1 VEFVDLVRTRRM
13 TRAFSRRAVPDDL
26 VVDLVDLASRSPSAG
41 KSQGWNL
48 VVLRGDA
55 TESLWSRTFT
65 PETRASFR
73 WQGMFDAPVVAL
85 SFADPRAYLARY
97 SEPDK
102 AHTGL
107 GESVE
112 RWSAPM
118 WTIDAAFATMTLMHA
133 AHDRGLGALFFIVDK
148 GRSEV
153 LDALGV
159 PSHWELLGALALG
172 WPLSAERDD
181 RREGDAALASENGS
195 EHGSKNGPDH
205 SPEHNPGRSAGRPR
219 RTAQSIIHFDT
230 AFDAALGTAF
240 DTAFDTG
247 NPDRRR

>member
-1 VEFVDLVRTRRM
+1 MEFVDLVRTRRM
-13 TRAFSRRAVPDDL
+13 TRAFSRRDVPDDL

-48 VVLRGDA
+48 VVLRGAA

-65 PETRASFR
+65 PESRTAFR

-85 SFADPRAYLARY
+85 SFADPHAYLARY

-148 GRSEV
+148 GRTDV

-159 PSHWELLGALALG
+159 PEHWELLGALALG
-172 WPLSAERDD
+172 WPAETA
-181 RREGDAALASENGS
+181 GDGGGDGTGARG
-195 EHGSKNGPDH
+195 
-205 SPEHNPGRSAGRPR
+205 PGRSAGRPR

-230 AFDAALGTAF
+230 YG
-240 DTAFDTG
+240 
-247 NPDRRR
+247 R

>member
-1 VEFVDLVRTRRM
+1 MEFVDLVRTRRM
-13 TRAFSRRAVPDDL
+13 TRAFSRREVPDDL

-65 PETRASFR
+65 PESRAAFR

-85 SFADPRAYLARY
+85 SFADPHAYLARY

-148 GRSEV
+148 GRSDV
-153 LDALGV
+153 LDALSV
-159 PSHWELLGALALG
+159 PEHWDLLGALALG
-172 WPLSAERDD
+172 WPAETAEDGG
-181 RREGDAALASENGS
+181 GDGTGARG
-195 EHGSKNGPDH
+195 
-205 SPEHNPGRSAGRPR
+205 PGRSAGRPR

-230 AFDAALGTAF
+230 Y
-240 DTAFDTG
+240 
-247 NPDRRR
+247 RR

>member
-1 VEFVDLVRTRRM
+1 M
-13 TRAFSRRAVPDDL
+13 TRAFSRRDVSDDFI
-26 VVDLVDLASRSPSAG
+26 VDLVDLASRSPSAG

-55 TESLWSRTFT
+55 TESLWGRTFT
-65 PETRASFR
+65 TESRAAFR

-85 SFADPRAYLARY
+85 SFADPHAYLARY

-107 GESVE
+107 GESVGS
-112 RWSAPM
+112 WSAPM

-148 GRSEV
+148 GRSDV

-159 PSHWELLGALALG
+159 PTHWELLGALALG
-172 WPLSAERDD
+172 WPLSTTKSAGKD
-181 RREGDAALASENGS
+181 GDSV
-195 EHGSKNGPDH
+195 HG
-205 SPEHNPGRSAGRPR
+205 PGRSAGRPR
-219 RTAQSIIHFDT
+219 RTAESIIHFDT
-230 AFDAALGTAF
+230 YRGATGSGT
-240 DTAFDTG
+240 TG
-247 NPDRRR
+247 SGNA